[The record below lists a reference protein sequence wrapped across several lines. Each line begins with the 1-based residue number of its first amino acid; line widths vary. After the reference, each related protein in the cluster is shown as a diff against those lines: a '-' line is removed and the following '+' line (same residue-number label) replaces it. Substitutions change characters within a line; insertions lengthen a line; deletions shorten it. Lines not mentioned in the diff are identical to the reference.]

1 MRKLIKGEKLAA
13 LPLSIS
19 QIRNL
24 VYVFVTGLLLL
35 IGLSWFALL
44 KYRMDEAVDWQKVL
58 FQARAEQ
65 VEANLN
71 AVRRMT
77 LRAQGTLERLVE
89 VGVGRPVAQAGSRD
103 WIDRLQKRG
112 ERPYVALPVSAGRE
126 AIPAD
131 ASIAPLANVLAFM
144 LRVSSVQYQGSA
156 ERLARRP
163 QRRSLL
169 RHAKQSAA
177 SQGNIAQ

>member
-77 LRAQGTLERLVE
+77 LRAQGTLERLV
-89 VGVGRPVAQAGSRD
+89 
-103 WIDRLQKRG
+103 
-112 ERPYVALPVSAGRE
+112 
-126 AIPAD
+126 
-131 ASIAPLANVLAFM
+131 
-144 LRVSSVQYQGSA
+144 
-156 ERLARRP
+156 
-163 QRRSLL
+163 
-169 RHAKQSAA
+169 
-177 SQGNIAQ
+177 